1 MPGLQRILVVSTSA
15 TPADIDRLRDLLG
28 RGPLV
33 LTAPT
38 GEAKQVVTAID
49 AEPQPDVLL
58 APVRFPDA
66 DRGERL
72 DRLVRSHALTDRFRD
87 VVVVVDPAT
96 ATLLLRVLAPDQ
108 LPAGGA
114 VTVVGLP
121 RGDRPA
127 SVRRALL
134 GGVLLG
140 VVSGLAEP
148 LYLAL
153 PGAVALVGL
162 VLVLVGSW
170 RHVGREL
177 LLAAAV
183 GVVVVLASFVG
194 STRFPGA
201 W

>member
-15 TPADIDRLRDLLG
+15 TPADVDRLRGLLG
-28 RGPLV
+28 RDPVV
-33 LTAPT
+33 LSAPT
-38 GEAKQVVTAID
+38 GEAKRVVTALD
-49 AEPQPDVLL
+49 AEPQPEVLL
-58 APVRFPDA
+58 GPVRFPDA

-72 DRLVRSHALTDRFRD
+72 DRLVRSHALADRFRD

-127 SVRRALL
+127 SVRRALV
-134 GGVLLG
+134 GGVALG

-153 PGAVALVGL
+153 PGAVALAGL

-183 GVVVVLASFVG
+183 AVAVVLASFVG

>member
-1 MPGLQRILVVSTSA
+1 MPGLQRILVVSTTASA
-15 TPADIDRLRDLLG
+15 ADVDRVRDTLG
-28 RGPLV
+28 KEPLV
-33 LTAPT
+33 LSAPT
-38 GEAKQVVTAID
+38 GEAERVVTALD
-49 AEPQPDVLL
+49 ADPQPEVLL

-72 DRLVRSHALTDRFRD
+72 DGLVRSHALADRFRD

-108 LPAGGA
+108 LPTGGA

-127 SVRRALL
+127 SVRRALV

-153 PGAVALVGL
+153 PGAVALAGL
-162 VLVLVGSW
+162 VLVLVGPW

-183 GVVVVLASFVG
+183 ALAVVLASFVA